1 MKPTIETAIKTLMSM
16 CLDVLSDGITIETF
30 IMNLRNY
37 AEYIEQELN
46 K

>member
-1 MKPTIETAIKTLMSM
+1 MKSTIETAIKTLISM
-16 CLDVLSDGITIETF
+16 CYDVLNNGITIETF

-37 AEYIEQELN
+37 AKYIEQENN